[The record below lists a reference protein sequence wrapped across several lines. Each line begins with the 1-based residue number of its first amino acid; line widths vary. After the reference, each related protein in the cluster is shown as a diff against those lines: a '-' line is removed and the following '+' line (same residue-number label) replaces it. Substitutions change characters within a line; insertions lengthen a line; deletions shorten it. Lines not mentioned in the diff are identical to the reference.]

1 MAIPK
6 YEDIMLPLLRFASDG
21 KEHSKSDAVNAMK
34 KEFSVSDSEIEI
46 LLPSGRQGLFDN
58 RVAWAK
64 GYMKQAGLIEITKR
78 GFFKISQRGKDVL
91 ANNPKRIDKDF
102 LEQFKEFQD
111 FLNRSKDQSLEKQKG
126 DKVAIENQTPEEIF
140 EASYQSL
147 KQDLVGSLLDN
158 ISKCSPSFFEKL
170 VIELLVK
177 MGYGGSIKDAGQ
189 AIGKIGDEGIDG
201 IIKEDKLGLDV
212 IYIQA
217 KRWQG
222 VVGRPEI
229 QKFAGALQ
237 GKRARKGIFITTST
251 FTQDAIDF
259 AKNIDSRVIL
269 IDGNELANLMIDHN
283 VGVAITDAY
292 ELKRIDSDYFIEE

>member
-6 YEDIMLPLLRFASDG
+6 YEDIMLPLLKFISDS
-21 KEHSKSDAVNAMK
+21 KEHTKNDAVNAMK
-34 KEFSVSDSEIEI
+34 KEFSVSDSEMAV

-64 GYMKQAGLIEITKR
+64 GYMKQAGFLEITKR
-78 GFFKISQRGKDVL
+78 GIFRITQRGKDVL
-91 ANNPKRIDKDF
+91 SKNPKRIDKEY
-102 LEQFKEFQD
+102 LEQFQEFQD
-111 FLNRSKDQSLEKQKG
+111 FLNRSKDQGLEKQTNN
-126 DKVAIENQTPEEIF
+126 KVAIENQTPEEIF

-158 ISKCSPSFFEKL
+158 ISKCSPNFFEKL

-189 AIGKIGDEGIDG
+189 AIGKTGDEGIDG

-217 KRWQG
+217 KRWQS
-222 VVGRPEI
+222 VIGRPEI
-229 QKFAGALQ
+229 QKFAGAL
-237 GKRARKGIFITTST
+237 
-251 FTQDAIDF
+251 
-259 AKNIDSRVIL
+259 
-269 IDGNELANLMIDHN
+269 
-283 VGVAITDAY
+283 
-292 ELKRIDSDYFIEE
+292 